1 MIGRLLCLL
10 VVLALALSVFAEE
23 VVQEANAES
32 QGLSINNNTAQHPV
46 HFPRIPT
53 RHSLSYRS
61 TLAHSQKH
69 GGRNKIS
76 SVRWN
81 TLRRGGPGAV
91 RWNTLKRAPIGV
103 KLNTLLRLP
112 ISALRK

>member
-1 MIGRLLCLL
+1 MIGKLLCLL

-53 RHSLSYRS
+53 RHSLSYKRKPRRS
-61 TLAHSQKH
+61 TLASRSQAHVAGRPGSVHWKTLNKGP
-69 GGRNKIS
+69 GG
-76 SVRWN
+76 VHWN
-81 TLRRGGPGAV
+81 TLKLGAV
-91 RWNTLKRAPIGV
+91 RW
-103 KLNTLLRLP
+103 
-112 ISALRK
+112 